1 MKGIETSF
9 PARRGMLNLTSDQEM
24 ATLYIGALFMVPCAG
39 AIAGQWSS
47 KSCGTPTFTS
57 TNTSTNWCRS
67 ATRLSSRKELTL
79 PGLSSL

>member
-1 MKGIETSF
+1 MKGIETGF

-47 KSCGTPTFTS
+47 KPCGTPTF
-57 TNTSTNWCRS
+57 TSTNWCRS

>member
-1 MKGIETSF
+1 MKGIETGF

-24 ATLYIGALFMVPCAG
+24 ATLYIGALFMVPCIG

-47 KSCGTPTFTS
+47 KSCGTPTF
-57 TNTSTNWCRS
+57 TSTNWCRS

-79 PGLSSL
+79 PGLLSL